1 MKEGSYLEIQPGMR
15 VVGRGGTSLGVVE
28 EVLEDEGSGIF
39 VGLVIKAGHLF
50 GRPMLLHGEH
60 VERLHD
66 GVVSGDAVPEE
77 LEPYVSPA
85 EALRERSRTDFAADK
100 RG

>member
-1 MKEGSYLEIQPGMR
+1 MKEGSYLEIEPGMR
-15 VVGRGGTSLGVVE
+15 VVGPGGEHLGVVE

-50 GRPMLLHGEH
+50 SHSMLLHGEH

-66 GVVSGDAVPEE
+66 GVVSVDVAPEE
-77 LEPYVSPA
+77 LEPYVRPE
-85 EALRERSRTDFAADK
+85 EAMRERARQEAAAE
-100 RG
+100 RRA

>member
-1 MKEGSYLEIQPGMR
+1 MKEGSYLEIEPGMR
-15 VVGRGGTSLGVVE
+15 VVGRGGKGLGVVE

-66 GVVSGDAVPEE
+66 GVVFVDVVPEE

-85 EALRERSRTDFAADK
+85 EAMRERARTDLAVDK
-100 RG
+100 HG

>member
-1 MKEGSYLEIQPGMR
+1 MKEGSYLEIEPGMR
-15 VVGRGGTSLGVVE
+15 VVGRGGKSLGVVD

-50 GRPMLLHGEH
+50 GHPMLLHGEH

-66 GVVSGDAVPEE
+66 GVVYIDAAPEQ
-77 LEPYVSPA
+77 LEPYVRPA
-85 EALRERSRTDFAADK
+85 EVLRERARTEAATDG

>member
-1 MKEGSYLEIQPGMR
+1 MKEGSYLEIEPGMP
-15 VVGRGGTSLGVVE
+15 VVGRDGKHLGVVE

-60 VERLHD
+60 IERLHE
-66 GVVSGDAVPEE
+66 GVVSVDATAEE

-85 EALRERSRTDFAADK
+85 EALRERARFESAADDS
-100 RG
+100 G